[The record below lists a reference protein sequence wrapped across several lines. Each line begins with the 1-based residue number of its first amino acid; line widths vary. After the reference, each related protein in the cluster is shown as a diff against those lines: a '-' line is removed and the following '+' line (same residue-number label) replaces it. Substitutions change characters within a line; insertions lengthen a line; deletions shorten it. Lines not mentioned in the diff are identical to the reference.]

1 MQKKELLNSNFFVTI
16 FVKNVDFFYRDGQ
29 CGIGCYGESGEET
42 SV

>member
-1 MQKKELLNSNFFVTI
+1 MKAKCCVFC
-16 FVKNVDFFYRDGQ
+16 KNVDFFYRDGQ